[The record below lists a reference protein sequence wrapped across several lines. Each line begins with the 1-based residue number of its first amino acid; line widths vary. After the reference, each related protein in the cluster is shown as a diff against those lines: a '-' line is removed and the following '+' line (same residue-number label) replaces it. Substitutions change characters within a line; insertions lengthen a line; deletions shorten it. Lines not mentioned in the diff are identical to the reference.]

1 MHLSLT
7 KSIGG
12 IASFQKNLFNNT
24 DRSAVAFEFVTTY
37 PDSALIPFFEEN
49 DVKIHRLPPQKTI
62 LSYCL
67 ALYRLLKKE
76 KYVEEFYPKA
86 EEMYD
91 FIQNIINITGNVTE
105 NGETIPTM
113 LKFFNMWN
121 EYDSE
126 TFWILSELVHKK

>member
-1 MHLSLT
+1 MEHL
-7 KSIGG
+7 
-12 IASFQKNLFNNT
+12 
-24 DRSAVAFEFVTTY
+24 VW
-37 PDSALIPFFEEN
+37 
-49 DVKIHRLPPQKTI
+49 KI
-62 LSYCL
+62 
-67 ALYRLLKKE
+67 LKKE

-91 FIQNIINITGNVTE
+91 FIQSLINITGNITE

-126 TFWILSELVHKK
+126 TFWILSELVHKNKIQ

>member
-1 MHLSLT
+1 M
-7 KSIGG
+7 
-12 IASFQKNLFNNT
+12 
-24 DRSAVAFEFVTTY
+24 
-37 PDSALIPFFEEN
+37 
-49 DVKIHRLPPQKTI
+49 KIIQT
-62 LSYCL
+62 
-67 ALYRLLKKE
+67 KKE

-91 FIQNIINITGNVTE
+91 FIQSLINITGNITE

-126 TFWILSELVHKK
+126 TFWILSELVHKNKIQ